1 VRAQQSCPLVVGTWV
16 ADAISGASCS
26 DSGSWRARTLP
37 ASSQRVICRSGS
49 WATKASY
56 TVRAI
61 LSRLS
66 LASDV
71 CVLILLTSPP
81 VRLASDYYSDDCLRL
96 LWPRCHG
103 LQQSQRDW
111 DGGLDRH
118 KKEPPG
124 SPRSRGSLQRRFR
137 DPDRRLCPTDRER
150 RLFHKY
156 SRYQEGGIEA
166 LEDGK
171 PRPQRSWNKI
181 PDKIRTAIVSLALE

>member
-1 VRAQQSCPLVVGTWV
+1 LRAKTRPLPSQS
-16 ADAISGASCS
+16 
-26 DSGSWRARTLP
+26 
-37 ASSQRVICRSGS
+37 VICRSGS

-96 LWPRCHG
+96 LLPRCHG

-111 DGGLDRH
+111 GWRLDRH
-118 KKEPPG
+118 KNEPPG
-124 SPRSRGSLQRRFR
+124 SPRSRGLCRLLPQLVGSFDPGGGCRGMGMPPGSRLSIQNLSLSSHNVALRSG
-137 DPDRRLCPTDRER
+137 DPAWLPCVGPVKPLLCCGPEVP
-150 RLFHKY
+150 
-156 SRYQEGGIEA
+156 A
-166 LEDGK
+166 VGK
-171 PRPQRSWNKI
+171 SYEQWQGDAPQRSL
-181 PDKIRTAIVSLALE
+181 VFCG